1 MFLRGRAWPL
11 TGHARL
17 CPVILPA
24 VSSVFQPCS
33 FKSFYICDRPE
44 PYRSFYGN
52 EVAIRAVRARSEL
65 PGETRERPAYPSNSV
80 LALVI
85 WTQRDDPHWFGARI
99 PGTPQS
105 VEFVEVGHTTG
116 YRKFAGTG
124 LAEVHVSAVS
134 AAERMSFVAGLTPVQ
149 LP

>member
-1 MFLRGRAWPL
+1 M
-11 TGHARL
+11 
-17 CPVILPA
+17 
-24 VSSVFQPCS
+24 
-33 FKSFYICDRPE
+33 
-44 PYRSFYGN
+44 
-52 EVAIRAVRARSEL
+52 
-65 PGETRERPAYPSNSV
+65 ETRWRSGLSAPAANCRERQENVRRILRILCSLWLYGP
-80 LALVI
+80 
-85 WTQRDDPHWFGARI
+85 QRDDPHWFGARI